1 MKTKRMSANMSTFI
15 SKKTIIPTLQV
26 KPVLTRNT
34 AKVCNLSLSWG
45 KRKTYIGQE
54 NYLVSQTG

>member
-1 MKTKRMSANMSTFI
+1 MSANMSKFI